1 MNCFESSIA
10 RNAKIRYNFSVRKIE
25 YNSPAALKEFL
36 GANGLGMQKKF
47 GQNFLINEGARKKIV
62 AALGLEKGARVWE
75 VGPGLG
81 CMTAELL
88 ESGANVTAFEID
100 RGFISALK
108 DFFSDE
114 IENGSFTLCEGDV
127 LKNWRSAYE
136 ERAPQFLFGNLPYN
150 IAASFIAQTI
160 ERGARFEKCAFTVQK
175 EVAQRMEAKP
185 SEKDYS
191 SFSVLCQWAYD
202 VKTICDLGRANFW
215 PRPNVDSRS
224 VLFTKKADFPRCKNP
239 DFFVKFQRALFSNRR
254 KTVKNNLQSFL
265 RSCNSNGNAEEILLA
280 AKVKESARAEELCV
294 EELLHLSD
302 FANDAIL

>member
-1 MNCFESSIA
+1 MHRGSFIA
-10 RNAKIRYNFSVRKIE
+10 QNAEIRYTVSVRKIE

-36 GANGLGMQKKF
+36 CANGLGMQKKF
-47 GQNFLINEGARKKIV
+47 GQNFLINESARKKIV
-62 AALGLEKGARVWE
+62 AALELGAGARVWE

-81 CMTAELL
+81 CMTCELL
-88 ESGANVTAFEID
+88 ETGAHVTAFEID

-108 DFFSDE
+108 DFFSAE
-114 IENGSFTLCEGDV
+114 IERGNFALVEGDV

-160 ERGARFEKCAFTVQK
+160 ERGARFERCAFTVQK
-175 EVAQRMEAKP
+175 EVAQRMEARP
-185 SEKDYS
+185 TEKDYS

-202 VKTICDLGRANFW
+202 VKTLCDLGRANFW

-224 VLFTKKADFPRCKNP
+224 ILFVKKAEFPRCKNP
-239 DFFVKFQRALFSNRR
+239 AFFVKLQRALFSNRR
-254 KTVKNNLQSFL
+254 KTVKNNLQAFL
-265 RSCNSNGNAEEILLA
+265 RSCDFKGNAEEILRA
-280 AKVKESARAEELCV
+280 ANIKENARAEELCV

>member
-1 MNCFESSIA
+1 
-10 RNAKIRYNFSVRKIE
+10 
-25 YNSPAALKEFL
+25 
-36 GANGLGMQKKF
+36 
-47 GQNFLINEGARKKIV
+47 
-62 AALGLEKGARVWE
+62 
-75 VGPGLG
+75 
-81 CMTAELL
+81 
-88 ESGANVTAFEID
+88 
-100 RGFISALK
+100 
-108 DFFSDE
+108 
-114 IENGSFTLCEGDV
+114 
-127 LKNWRSAYE
+127 
-136 ERAPQFLFGNLPYN
+136 
-150 IAASFIAQTI
+150 
-160 ERGARFEKCAFTVQK
+160 

-224 VLFTKKADFPRCKNP
+224 VLFTKKSDFPLCKNP